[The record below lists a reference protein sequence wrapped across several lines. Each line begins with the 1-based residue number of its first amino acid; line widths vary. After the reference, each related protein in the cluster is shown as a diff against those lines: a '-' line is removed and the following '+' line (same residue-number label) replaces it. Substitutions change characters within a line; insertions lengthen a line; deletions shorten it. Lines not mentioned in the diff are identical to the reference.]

1 MGEKGTKPFFMK
13 VVEAAEI
20 LKGAWQLADREDCLD
35 WMQIAFTIEQG
46 RNKGLLEREQ
56 NPQYQR
62 ELNREVEKIA
72 AAKPKPRGR
81 R

>member
-20 LKGAWQLADREDCLD
+20 LQGAWQLADREDCLD
-35 WMQIAFTIEQG
+35 WMEIAFTIERG
-46 RNKGLLEREQ
+46 RNTGLLEREK

-62 ELNREVEKIA
+62 ELTREVEQIA